1 MLIAESSLIPKN
13 FKMDINPNDN
23 KRKLTLSLRIFQ
35 FLLLPL
41 DLMILLY
48 AVTSLINVY
57 KFQMRT
63 FNQIQVS
70 GF

>member
-1 MLIAESSLIPKN
+1 
-13 FKMDINPNDN
+13 MDVNANDH

-41 DLMILLY
+41 DLMILIY

-57 KFQMRT
+57 KFQLRT
-63 FNQIQVS
+63 FNQIQVR

>member
-1 MLIAESSLIPKN
+1 
-13 FKMDINPNDN
+13 MDVNVNDI

-41 DLMILLY
+41 DLLIFVY
-48 AVTSLINVY
+48 AADQL
-57 KFQMRT
+57 RT

-70 GF
+70 

>member
-1 MLIAESSLIPKN
+1 
-13 FKMDINPNDN
+13 MDINPNDN
-23 KRKLTLSLRIFQ
+23 KRKLALSLRIFQ

-41 DLMILLY
+41 DLLILVY
-48 AVTSLINVY
+48 AVTSMINVY
-57 KFQMRT
+57 KFQLRT

>member
-1 MLIAESSLIPKN
+1 
-13 FKMDINPNDN
+13 MDVNANDN
-23 KRKLTLSLRIFQ
+23 KRKLTLSLRIYQ

-41 DLMILLY
+41 DLMILVY

-57 KFQMRT
+57 KFQLRT
-63 FNQIQVS
+63 FNQIQVR

>member
-1 MLIAESSLIPKN
+1 
-13 FKMDINPNDN
+13 MDVNANDQ

-41 DLMILLY
+41 DLMILVY

-57 KFQMRT
+57 KFQLRT
-63 FNQIQVS
+63 FNQTQVC